1 MNLYERIKAANK
13 LTTELEDIDRIINGL
28 TEGQLVTIVSK
39 DRSRGTK
46 VYELE
51 SLSTKGHAEAQAL
64 LAMSIE
70 FFKQQL
76 IKYYELRKEGIV
88 KDIDNLIEG

>member
-1 MNLYERIKAANK
+1 MNLYDRIRTANK

-28 TEGQLVTIVSK
+28 TEGQLVTLVSK
-39 DRSRGTK
+39 DKVRGTK

-51 SLSTKGHAEAQAL
+51 SLLTKGSKEAQSL
-64 LAMSIE
+64 LTMSIE

-76 IKYYELRKEGIV
+76 IKYYELRKEDIV
-88 KDIDNLIEG
+88 FDINNLVE